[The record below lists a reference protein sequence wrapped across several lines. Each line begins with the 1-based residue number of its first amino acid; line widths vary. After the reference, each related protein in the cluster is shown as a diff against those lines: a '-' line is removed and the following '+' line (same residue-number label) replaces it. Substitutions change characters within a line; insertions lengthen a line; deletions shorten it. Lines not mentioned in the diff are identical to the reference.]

1 MQENPLDVDFK
12 DGNRFFQKLEVKFKV
27 AIDFLII
34 GSNFPF
40 SSPKF
45 VQNFSIYLSSNDWK
59 KNNKKIINKLSKENL
74 SPKFWKCIAEFFL
87 NKFLL
92 IFSRKYVEIVEI
104 DDFDIQERK
113 QFEIMKENVF

>member
-34 GSNFPF
+34 GSNFPL

-45 VQNFSIYLSSNDWK
+45 VKNFSIYLSSNDWK
-59 KNNKKIINKLSKENL
+59 KINKKIINKLSKEDL
-74 SPKFWKCIAEFFL
+74 SPKSGSALQNYFV
-87 NKFLL
+87 NQPLL
-92 IFSRKYVEIVEI
+92 IFSKKYVEIVET
-104 DDFDIQERK
+104 R
-113 QFEIMKENVF
+113 

>member
-34 GSNFPF
+34 GSNFPL

-45 VQNFSIYLSSNDWK
+45 VKNFSIYLSSNDWK
-59 KNNKKIINKLSKENL
+59 KINKKIINKLSKENL
-74 SPKFWKCIAEFFL
+74 SPKFWKCIAELFCKQTLADFF
-87 NKFLL
+87 
-92 IFSRKYVEIVEI
+92 
-104 DDFDIQERK
+104 
-113 QFEIMKENVF
+113 KEVCRNC